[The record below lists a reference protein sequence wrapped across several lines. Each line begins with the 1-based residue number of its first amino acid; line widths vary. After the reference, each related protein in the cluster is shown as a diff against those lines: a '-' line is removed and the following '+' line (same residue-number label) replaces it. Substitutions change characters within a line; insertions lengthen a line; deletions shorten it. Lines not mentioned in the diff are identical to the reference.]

1 MKITL
6 FTKNRN
12 RHNYLIN
19 LLSEISSELF
29 VIQESVTVF
38 PGIVPDRYQ
47 ASKIMKEYFQNVSN
61 AQLQLFGNSYV
72 NNKKKNIK
80 ILPMISGDLNQ
91 CSMDLLSDFLR
102 SDVYI
107 VFEAVISKVN
117 L

>member
-29 VIQESVTVF
+29 VIQENVTVF

-47 ASKIMKEYFQNVSN
+47 ASKIMKEYFENVSN

-72 NNKKKNIK
+72 NNKKKI
-80 ILPMISGDLNQ
+80 
-91 CSMDLLSDFLR
+91 
-102 SDVYI
+102 
-107 VFEAVISKVN
+107 
-117 L
+117 